1 MSTDFSTPDH
11 QKTVALLFGGCS
23 PEYEVSLCSA
33 AAVLRGLD
41 PARYHVIPIGIT
53 RKGEW
58 FRCSCSADT
67 IEAGQWTETPLIRA
81 ALSPDRAVH
90 GLIEWDE
97 SGVRMTRVD
106 VVFPMLH
113 GANGEDGTVQ
123 GLCEL
128 AGIPNVG
135 CGVLGSAACM
145 DKEVAHTLAEAAG
158 VRVPRSATLY
168 KEDAALPFERAAG
181 LAFPLFVKPANAGS
195 SYGIT
200 RVEKPDEL
208 PAAVELA
215 FAFDRKVVVEEEV
228 PGFEVGCAVLGNGE
242 LLIGEVDEIELK
254 QRWLDYEEKYGNRTA
269 EIHLPAR
276 ISRENR
282 EKIRETAGVL
292 YRALAC
298 RGFARVDM
306 FLTPEGDVVFNEIN
320 TIPGFTSHS
329 RYPNMLLSAGLS
341 FEEIVER
348 LIALAEEPS

>member
-1 MSTDFSTPDH
+1 MSTEFSAPDH
-11 QKTVALLFGGCS
+11 KKTIVLLFGGCS

-33 AAVLRGLD
+33 AAVLRGLN
-41 PARYHVIPIGIT
+41 PARYDVIPVGIT

-58 FRCSCSADT
+58 YRCTCDADT
-67 IEAGQWTETPLIRA
+67 IEAGGWLDTPLTRA

-97 SGVRMTRVD
+97 NGVRMTRVD

-128 AGIPNVG
+128 AGIPYVG

-158 VRVPRSATLY
+158 IRVPRSAILY
-168 KEDAALPFERAAG
+168 KEDAALPFERTAG
-181 LAFPLFVKPANAGS
+181 LTFPLFVKPANAGS

-200 RVEKPDEL
+200 RVEKTEEL

-215 FAFDRKVVVEEEV
+215 FAFDRKVVVEEEI

-276 ISRENR
+276 ISQESR

-292 YRALAC
+292 YRALCC

-306 FLTPEGDVVFNEIN
+306 FLTPAGDVVFNEIN

-329 RYPNMLLSAGLS
+329 RYPKMLLSAGLS

-348 LIALAEEPS
+348 LIALAEEPT